1 MRTLYTAEWFSQNRR
16 SRCLPKGR
24 CSLSKLPGF
33 RKPFLV
39 AGACSLVHCT
49 RTLCLLASLESDS
62 VGDQAATFL
71 GAWCLVAAVL
81 GHCWTFPSW
90 RPCFLLRCVVPVA
103 HWLPTSANRPTRQS
117 KAPPTPLGDLLKRP
131 LSVNLNQPVAEKK
144 TKIGIGRRLKWGHGW
159 TENVLPAF

>member
-1 MRTLYTAEWFSQNRR
+1 MVFPEQEEQVFAKGQVLSFQAAWFQETF
-16 SRCLPKGR
+16 
-24 CSLSKLPGF
+24 PG
-33 RKPFLV
+33 
-39 AGACSLVHCT
+39 GCSLVKCT
-49 RTLCLLASLESDS
+49 QTLCLLASLESDS

-117 KAPPTPLGDLLKRP
+117 KAPPTPLGDLL
-131 LSVNLNQPVAEKK
+131 LSVKLNQPVAEKK